1 MSHLENAS
9 VAVIGGGIG
18 GLAAALAFS
27 RFGAAVTVYEQ
38 AEELTEVGAGIQIT
52 PNGGRVLA
60 AMGLSGQLDAC
71 SLRAQAVQPRDG
83 LTGRAITRFDLGDQ
97 TPPYRFFHRA
107 ALIDLLATACR
118 QAGVTVHLGARID
131 AVTTDGTVRTEQG
144 EQPHALVVGADGLHS
159 GARGLLNG
167 QGAPFFTGQVAW
179 RGIVAAP
186 DVPPVANI
194 WMAPSKH
201 VVTYPLKGDL
211 LNVVAVQERADWA
224 AEGWHHDD
232 APANLQ
238 AAFAD
243 TCAELKGLIGQVETP
258 KLWGLFRHPVAQH
271 WHRDRLAI
279 LGDAAH
285 PTLPFLAQGAN
296 LALEDAWTLA
306 ACCASAPMAEALP
319 AYQGK
324 RAQRVTRAIAAAN
337 ANAKNYHLDGLQR
350 RIAHAGLRTLGTL
363 APNAFLKRLSW
374 LYDHDVT
381 ASFG

>member
-9 VAVIGGGIG
+9 VAIIGGGIG

-27 RFGAAVTVYEQ
+27 HFGAVVTVYEQ
-38 AEELTEVGAGIQIT
+38 ADALTEVGAGIQIT

-60 AMGLSGQLDAC
+60 ALGLSGQLDAF

-83 LTGRAITRFDLGDQ
+83 LTGRVIARFDLGAQ
-97 TPPYRFFHRA
+97 MPPYRFFHRA
-107 ALIDLLATACR
+107 ALIDMLADGCR
-118 QAGVTVHLGARID
+118 LAGVTVHLGARVAQVTRD
-131 AVTTDGTVRTEQG
+131 GAVVTQNGSERHD
-144 EQPHALVVGADGLHS
+144 LVVGADGLHS
-159 GARGLLNG
+159 VARGVLNP

-179 RGIVAAP
+179 RGTIDAP
-186 DVPPVANI
+186 DMPPEANI
-194 WMAPSKH
+194 WMAPGKH
-201 VVTYPLKGDL
+201 VVTYPLKGGL
-211 LNVVAVQERADWA
+211 LNVVAVQERTDWA

-232 APANLQ
+232 TADNLQ

-243 TCAELKGLIGQVETP
+243 TCADLQKLIAQVQSP
-258 KLWGLFRHPVAQH
+258 KLWGLFRHPVADC
-271 WHRDRLAI
+271 WHRDRLTI

-306 ACCASAPMAEALP
+306 AACAAAPLAQALP
-319 AYQGK
+319 IYQSK
-324 RAQRVTRAIAAAN
+324 RAPRVTRAINTAN

-350 RIAHAGLRTLGTL
+350 RIAHTGLRTLGTL

-381 ASFG
+381 AS